1 MLFVLLKA
9 AGEDEQ
15 FGTARERQS
24 DSCVRRPTF
33 EPYVFSTITKQRNDL
48 NTWSL

>member
-1 MLFVLLKA
+1 MLLVLLEA

-15 FGTARERQS
+15 FGTAGEGQSER
-24 DSCVRRPTF
+24 RIGRPTF

-48 NTWSL
+48 NTWSV